1 MTRAESTFSNGLELG
16 ELGER
21 VRARRHELGATL
33 DDLAARAG
41 VSRSMVS
48 DIERGAK
55 VPTVIVLDRIAAA
68 LGTTI
73 ADLLDMARSPRVT
86 VRRRDAQEITRDPTG
101 AAWRS
106 LAPATPEHPTELAHL
121 LLPPGVGTGVCAPAP
136 PGSHCALVV
145 DSGTLRLV
153 VAGEEQTLCDGDSA
167 TFADDCAHSFANP
180 GAMPCSVYLT
190 RGCPAPPT
198 DTDTTRRSAA
208 PHEANG

>member
-33 DDLAARAG
+33 DDLAERAG

-55 VPTVIVLDRIAAA
+55 VPTIIVLDRIAAA

-73 ADLLDMARSPRVT
+73 AELLDMARSPLIT
-86 VRRRDAQEITRDPTG
+86 VRRRKDQERTSVPGG
-101 AAWRS
+101 AEWRG
-106 LAPATPEHPTELAHL
+106 LAPATPERPIEFTHL
-121 LLPPGVGTGVCAPAP
+121 LLPPGTSTGPHEPAP
-136 PGSHCALVV
+136 PGSYCALAV
-145 DSGTLRLV
+145 DSGILRLV

-167 TFADDCAHSFANP
+167 AFADDCAHSFANP
-180 GAMPCSVYLT
+180 GATPCSVYLM
-190 RGCPAPPT
+190 RHRPISPAA
-198 DTDTTRRSAA
+198 DAA
-208 PHEANG
+208 G

>member
-21 VRARRHELGATL
+21 VRACRHALGATL
-33 DDLAARAG
+33 DDIAARAG

-73 ADLLDMARSPRVT
+73 ARLLDVARPPRVT
-86 VRRRDAQEITRDPTG
+86 VRRRDEQEIERGPTG
-101 AAWRS
+101 AAWRN
-106 LAPATPEHPTELAHL
+106 LAPATPEQPTALTHL
-121 LLPPGVGTGVCAPAP
+121 LLPPGASTGACAPAP
-136 PGSHCALVV
+136 AGSRRILVV

-153 VAGEEQTLCDGDSA
+153 VADEEQTLCDGDSA
-167 TFADDCAHSFANP
+167 AFADDCPHTFTNP
-180 GAMPCSVYLT
+180 GAAPCSVYLT
-190 RGCPAPPT
+190 RHHPAPPA
-198 DTDTTRRSAA
+198 DTDAA
-208 PHEANG
+208 G

>member
-33 DDLAARAG
+33 DDIAERAG

-55 VPTVIVLDRIAAA
+55 VPTVIVLDRLAAA

-73 ADLLDMARSPRVT
+73 ARLLDVERPPRVT
-86 VRRRDAQEITRDPTG
+86 VRRRDEQEVERDRTG
-101 AAWRS
+101 AEWRS
-106 LAPATPEHPTELAHL
+106 LAPPTPEQPGELLHL
-121 LLPPGVGTGVCAPAP
+121 LLPPGVGTGTRAPASS
-136 PGSHCALVV
+136 GSHCALVV
-145 DSGTLRLV
+145 ESGTLRLV
-153 VAGEEQTLCDGDSA
+153 VGNEEQTLCDGDSA

-180 GAMPCSVYLT
+180 GATPCSVSLM
-190 RGCPAPPT
+190 RHRPVSPVT
-198 DTDTTRRSAA
+198 DAA
-208 PHEANG
+208 G